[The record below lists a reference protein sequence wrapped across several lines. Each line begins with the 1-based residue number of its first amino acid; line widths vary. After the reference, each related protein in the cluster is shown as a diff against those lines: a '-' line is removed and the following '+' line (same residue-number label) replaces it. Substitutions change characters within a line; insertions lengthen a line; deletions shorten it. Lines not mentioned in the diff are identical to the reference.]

1 MSYESRW
8 KVSLCCDSVLGVV
21 VVVGWEV
28 FEEEEEEGE
37 GKVAMVTR
45 ELYDEHHGKSIRLG
59 KSHSP
64 KADEIEFAATYPAED
79 RVPAIWSTS
88 PS

>member
-1 MSYESRW
+1 VSYESRW
-8 KVSLCCDSVLGVV
+8 KVSLCCDSLLGV

-45 ELYDEHHGKSIRLG
+45 ELYDEHHGKSIRLVNT
-59 KSHSP
+59 HN
-64 KADEIEFAATYPAED
+64 
-79 RVPAIWSTS
+79 STS
-88 PS
+88 KET

>member
-1 MSYESRW
+1 M
-8 KVSLCCDSVLGVV
+8 
-21 VVVGWEV
+21 VVGWEV

-45 ELYDEHHGKSIRLG
+45 ELYDEDHGKSIRLG
-59 KSHSP
+59 GSHSP
-64 KADEIEFAATYPAED
+64 KPDGIRFAATYPAED

-88 PS
+88 PSLPVSVSRVED

>member
-1 MSYESRW
+1 
-8 KVSLCCDSVLGVV
+8 LLGVV

-45 ELYDEHHGKSIRLG
+45 ELYDEHHGKSIKLINSYSSRPLEIEFG
-59 KSHSP
+59 SHSP
-64 KADEIEFAATYPAED
+64 
-79 RVPAIWSTS
+79 S
-88 PS
+88 